1 MPFRIS
7 CSQQRTVGL
16 SLALLLDLLLGDP
29 PNRYHPVAWMGSAIL
44 TARRHAPQHGSRRQ
58 FTYGAL
64 LALVGVTSVAGLGYG
79 VDRIFSHLPRLWQW
93 LFIATLLKMTFSV
106 SGLAT
111 AAQAVADA
119 LARDDL
125 NEARRLLAWHLV
137 SRDTTTLDKAQI
149 SAAVIESIAENTSD
163 SIVAPALYYL
173 LGGLPCALVYRF
185 VNTADA
191 LVGYRDAKHEWLGKV
206 SARLDDLANV
216 IPARITA
223 GLFIVA
229 AHLAGEDAKHS
240 WQIWHRDSGQTASPN
255 AGHPMSAAAG
265 ALGVELEKIDHY
277 RLGAGGRAPA
287 PTDIRRALRLMYTV
301 TSLTVGL
308 PLTWWVFRGLLT
320 QLGLR
325 RKEHQKLRFGSG
337 CAWTRRLLLSL
348 FRRAGGDPDPPLEG

>member
-1 MPFRIS
+1 MPFRTTSNQHRI
-7 CSQQRTVGL
+7 VGL
-16 SLALLLDLLLGDP
+16 SLALLFDLLLGDP
-29 PNRYHPVAWMGSAIL
+29 PNRYHPVAWMGSAIV
-44 TARRHAPQHGSRRQ
+44 TASRHAPRHGPWRQ
-58 FTYGAL
+58 FAYGAL
-64 LALVGVTSVAGLGYG
+64 LALVGVTAIAGLGYG
-79 VDRIFSHLPRLWQW
+79 VARIFSHLPKLWQW
-93 LFIATLLKMTFSV
+93 LFTATLLKMTFSV

-137 SRDTTTLDKAQI
+137 SRDTTTLSEAQV

-173 LGGLPCALVYRF
+173 LGGLPCALAYRF
-185 VNTADA
+185 MNTADA
-191 LVGYRDAKHEWLGKV
+191 LIGYRDSKHEWLGKA

-216 IPARITA
+216 VPARLTA

-229 AHLAGEDAKHS
+229 AQLAGEDAKRA
-240 WQIWHRDSGQTASPN
+240 WQIWRRDSGQTASPN

-287 PTDIRRALRLMYTV
+287 PADIRRALRLMYMV
-301 TSLTVGL
+301 AGLVVGL
-308 PLTWWVFRGLLT
+308 PIIWQLLT
-320 QLGLR
+320 GRLPQR
-325 RKEHQKLRFGSG
+325 R
-337 CAWTRRLLLSL
+337 
-348 FRRAGGDPDPPLEG
+348 